1 MFNGINCSIQ
11 TLVLTIKVP
20 FDIKDDLTRVFLA
33 EENSQE
39 DQELCT
45 VFFRGA
51 EHVCTAAPRNHGL
64 EPPTGCHVPEFP
76 EGLWLLIS

>member
-51 EHVCTAAPRNHGL
+51 EHVTHRCSP
-64 EPPTGCHVPEFP
+64 EPWTRASQRV
-76 EGLWLLIS
+76 SRS